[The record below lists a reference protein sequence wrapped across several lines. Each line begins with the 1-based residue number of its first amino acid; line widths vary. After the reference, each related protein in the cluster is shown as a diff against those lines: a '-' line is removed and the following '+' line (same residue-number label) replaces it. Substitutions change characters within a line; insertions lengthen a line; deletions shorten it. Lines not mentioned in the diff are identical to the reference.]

1 MSSKNVSS
9 SIVETGRARN
19 SEASADTKRVG
30 DLSSNNQPI
39 FDSNDDYTEQHESL
53 VE

>member
-1 MSSKNVSS
+1 MSSKNFSS
-9 SIVETGRARN
+9 SAAETEQARN
-19 SEASADTKRVG
+19 SEASVGTKRVG

-39 FDSNDDYTEQHESL
+39 FDSNDDYTEQHESP